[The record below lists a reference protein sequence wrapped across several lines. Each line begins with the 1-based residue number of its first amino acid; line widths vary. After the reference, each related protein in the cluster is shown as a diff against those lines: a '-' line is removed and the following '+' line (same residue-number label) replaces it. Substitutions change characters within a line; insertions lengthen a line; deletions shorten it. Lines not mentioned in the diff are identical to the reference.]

1 MFDIVALGESLIDFT
16 PSGENS
22 QGIALFA
29 RNPGGAPANVLAMAA
44 KLGGKTAFIGKVGDD
59 AFGAFLKKT
68 MEDAG
73 VDVRGLRMTREYP
86 TTLAF
91 VQLTPEGDRSFTFY
105 RKPGADVM
113 LAPADVDR
121 ALLRD
126 CRIFHFGS
134 VSLTDEPCR
143 TATLEAAR
151 EAKAAGA
158 MISYDPNYRPFLWDS
173 AERAREALLA
183 ALPLADIVKVSE
195 EEMELLT
202 GEVQLAAGADALAS
216 RGAALVLVT
225 LGPRGAYYRAA
236 AGRGLLPACEVDTV
250 DTTGAGDAFLGA
262 LLSCL
267 AGKTLE
273 ELRILPQAQWERIV
287 AFANAAGSLT
297 TAAKGAIPAMPAREQ
312 ILRLCGEWTNSLR
325 VFMRGMQTVCP
336 HCGAQALFACR
347 SLRKGDRA
355 VFQRGDYGQRFQAHS
370 RCPHQRAAA
379 LLLLFNDDAAASAL
393 RARLPHDVDEA
404 QQCLSPGEE
413 IVQDE
418 HSVLRAEKFFG

>member
-22 QGIALFA
+22 QGMALFA

-105 RKPGADVM
+105 RKPSADVM
-113 LAPADVDR
+113 LAPAEVDR

-202 GEVQLAAGADALAS
+202 GEVQLAAGADAVAA

-225 LGPRGAYYRAA
+225 LGPRGAY
-236 AGRGLLPACEVDTV
+236 
-250 DTTGAGDAFLGA
+250 
-262 LLSCL
+262 
-267 AGKTLE
+267 
-273 ELRILPQAQWERIV
+273 
-287 AFANAAGSLT
+287 
-297 TAAKGAIPAMPAREQ
+297 
-312 ILRLCGEWTNSLR
+312 
-325 VFMRGMQTVCP
+325 
-336 HCGAQALFACR
+336 
-347 SLRKGDRA
+347 
-355 VFQRGDYGQRFQAHS
+355 
-370 RCPHQRAAA
+370 
-379 LLLLFNDDAAASAL
+379 
-393 RARLPHDVDEA
+393 
-404 QQCLSPGEE
+404 
-413 IVQDE
+413 
-418 HSVLRAEKFFG
+418 

>member
-22 QGIALFA
+22 QGWRCLRATRAA
-29 RNPGGAPANVLAMAA
+29 RLPMCWQWPQSWAA
-44 KLGGKTAFIGKVGDD
+44 KPHLSANGGGRRFRRVFEKDD
-59 AFGAFLKKT
+59 GGCWRGCARSAY
-68 MEDAG
+68 DAG
-73 VDVRGLRMTREYP
+73 ISHDAGLCAADAGGR
-86 TTLAF
+86 
-91 VQLTPEGDRSFTFY
+91 RSFTFY

-202 GEVQLAAGADALAS
+202 GEVQLEAGADALAS
-216 RGAALVLVT
+216 RGAALVQVT

-287 AFANAAGSLT
+287 GVCKRSGSLT

-312 ILRLCGEWTNSLR
+312 ILRLCGE
-325 VFMRGMQTVCP
+325 
-336 HCGAQALFACR
+336 
-347 SLRKGDRA
+347 
-355 VFQRGDYGQRFQAHS
+355 
-370 RCPHQRAAA
+370 
-379 LLLLFNDDAAASAL
+379 
-393 RARLPHDVDEA
+393 
-404 QQCLSPGEE
+404 
-413 IVQDE
+413 
-418 HSVLRAEKFFG
+418 

>member
-22 QGIALFA
+22 QGMALFA

-113 LAPADVDR
+113 LAPAEVDR

-202 GEVQLAAGADALAS
+202 GEVQLAAG
-216 RGAALVLVT
+216 RVLPCCG
-225 LGPRGAYYRAA
+225 GPRVAACLRSGHGGHYGRGRRFSGSAAVVPCGQDAGRAA
-236 AGRGLLPACEVDTV
+236 D
-250 DTTGAGDAFLGA
+250 
-262 LLSCL
+262 
-267 AGKTLE
+267 
-273 ELRILPQAQWERIV
+273 I
-287 AFANAAGSLT
+287 AAGTVGAHCRVCKRSGQPDHRGKGGHPGHARAGADP
-297 TAAKGAIPAMPAREQ
+297 AAVRRM
-312 ILRLCGEWTNSLR
+312 TNSLR
-325 VFMRGMQTVCP
+325 VFSCAACKQGLCP

>member
-22 QGIALFA
+22 QGMALFA

-113 LAPADVDR
+113 LAPAEVDR

-225 LGPRGAYYRAA
+225 LGPRGRVLPCCGGPRVAA
-236 AGRGLLPACEVDTV
+236 CLRSGHGGHYGRGRRFSGSAAVVPCGQD
-250 DTTGAGDAFLGA
+250 
-262 LLSCL
+262 
-267 AGKTLE
+267 AGK
-273 ELRILPQAQWERIV
+273 LRMLPQAQWGAHCRV
-287 AFANAAGSLT
+287 CKRSGQPDHRG
-297 TAAKGAIPAMPAREQ
+297 KGAIPAMPAREQ
-312 ILRLCGEWTNSLR
+312 ILRLCGE
-325 VFMRGMQTVCP
+325 
-336 HCGAQALFACR
+336 
-347 SLRKGDRA
+347 
-355 VFQRGDYGQRFQAHS
+355 
-370 RCPHQRAAA
+370 
-379 LLLLFNDDAAASAL
+379 
-393 RARLPHDVDEA
+393 
-404 QQCLSPGEE
+404 
-413 IVQDE
+413 
-418 HSVLRAEKFFG
+418 

>member
-22 QGIALFA
+22 QGMALFA

-113 LAPADVDR
+113 LAPAEVDR

-202 GEVQLAAGADALAS
+202 GEVQLEAGADALAS

-225 LGPRGAYYRAA
+225 LG
-236 AGRGLLPACEVDTV
+236 TV
-250 DTTGAGDAFLGA
+250 
-262 LLSCL
+262 
-267 AGKTLE
+267 
-273 ELRILPQAQWERIV
+273 
-287 AFANAAGSLT
+287 
-297 TAAKGAIPAMPAREQ
+297 
-312 ILRLCGEWTNSLR
+312 
-325 VFMRGMQTVCP
+325 
-336 HCGAQALFACR
+336 
-347 SLRKGDRA
+347 
-355 VFQRGDYGQRFQAHS
+355 
-370 RCPHQRAAA
+370 
-379 LLLLFNDDAAASAL
+379 
-393 RARLPHDVDEA
+393 
-404 QQCLSPGEE
+404 
-413 IVQDE
+413 
-418 HSVLRAEKFFG
+418 

>member
-22 QGIALFA
+22 QGMALFA

-113 LAPADVDR
+113 LAPAEVDR

-216 RGAALVLVT
+216 RGAALVLVM
-225 LGPRGAYYRAA
+225 LRRAA
-236 AGRGLLPACEVDTV
+236 GCCLPAKWTRW
-250 DTTGAGDAFLGA
+250 
-262 LLSCL
+262 
-267 AGKTLE
+267 TLRARAT
-273 ELRILPQAQWERIV
+273 LFWER
-287 AFANAAGSLT
+287 
-297 TAAKGAIPAMPAREQ
+297 
-312 ILRLCGEWTNSLR
+312 C
-325 VFMRGMQTVCP
+325 
-336 HCGAQALFACR
+336 CR
-347 SLRKGDRA
+347 
-355 VFQRGDYGQRFQAHS
+355 
-370 RCPHQRAAA
+370 
-379 LLLLFNDDAAASAL
+379 AL
-393 RARLPHDVDEA
+393 RARRWKSCGYCRRHSGSA
-404 QQCLSPGEE
+404 LSRL
-413 IVQDE
+413 QTQ
-418 HSVLRAEKFFG
+418 RAA

>member
-22 QGIALFA
+22 QGMALFA

-113 LAPADVDR
+113 LAPAEVDR

-183 ALPLADIVKVSE
+183 ALPLADIVKAVSYTH
-195 EEMELLT
+195 LT
-202 GEVQLAAGADALAS
+202 
-216 RGAALVLVT
+216 
-225 LGPRGAYYRAA
+225 
-236 AGRGLLPACEVDTV
+236 LPTIA
-250 DTTGAGDAFLGA
+250 
-262 LLSCL
+262 
-267 AGKTLE
+267 
-273 ELRILPQAQWERIV
+273 
-287 AFANAAGSLT
+287 
-297 TAAKGAIPAMPAREQ
+297 
-312 ILRLCGEWTNSLR
+312 
-325 VFMRGMQTVCP
+325 
-336 HCGAQALFACR
+336 
-347 SLRKGDRA
+347 
-355 VFQRGDYGQRFQAHS
+355 
-370 RCPHQRAAA
+370 
-379 LLLLFNDDAAASAL
+379 
-393 RARLPHDVDEA
+393 
-404 QQCLSPGEE
+404 
-413 IVQDE
+413 
-418 HSVLRAEKFFG
+418 

>member
-22 QGIALFA
+22 QGMALFA

-113 LAPADVDR
+113 LAPAEVDR

-202 GEVQLAAGADALAS
+202 GEVQLAAGADAL
-216 RGAALVLVT
+216 
-225 LGPRGAYYRAA
+225 
-236 AGRGLLPACEVDTV
+236 D
-250 DTTGAGDAFLGA
+250 
-262 LLSCL
+262 
-267 AGKTLE
+267 
-273 ELRILPQAQWERIV
+273 
-287 AFANAAGSLT
+287 
-297 TAAKGAIPAMPAREQ
+297 
-312 ILRLCGEWTNSLR
+312 
-325 VFMRGMQTVCP
+325 
-336 HCGAQALFACR
+336 
-347 SLRKGDRA
+347 RK
-355 VFQRGDYGQRFQAHS
+355 
-370 RCPHQRAAA
+370 
-379 LLLLFNDDAAASAL
+379 
-393 RARLPHDVDEA
+393 
-404 QQCLSPGEE
+404 
-413 IVQDE
+413 
-418 HSVLRAEKFFG
+418 SVV

>member
-22 QGIALFA
+22 QGMALFA

-91 VQLTPEGDRSFTFY
+91 VQLTPEGNRSFTFY

-113 LAPADVDR
+113 LAPAEVDR

-173 AERAREALLA
+173 AERAR
-183 ALPLADIVKVSE
+183 S
-195 EEMELLT
+195 
-202 GEVQLAAGADALAS
+202 
-216 RGAALVLVT
+216 
-225 LGPRGAYYRAA
+225 A
-236 AGRGLLPACEVDTV
+236 AGRAASGGYRESIGGRNGTADGRSAAGGGSGRAGVRGRGAGSGDAGRGARTTVLRQAGCCLPAKWTRW
-250 DTTGAGDAFLGA
+250 TLRARATLFWGA
-262 LLSCL
+262 LLVPCGQD
-267 AGKTLE
+267 AG
-273 ELRILPQAQWERIV
+273 RADI
-287 AFANAAGSLT
+287 AAGTVGAHCRVCKRSGQPDHRG
-297 TAAKGAIPAMPAREQ
+297 KGAIPAMPAREQ
-312 ILRLCGEWTNSLR
+312 ILRLCGE
-325 VFMRGMQTVCP
+325 
-336 HCGAQALFACR
+336 
-347 SLRKGDRA
+347 
-355 VFQRGDYGQRFQAHS
+355 
-370 RCPHQRAAA
+370 
-379 LLLLFNDDAAASAL
+379 
-393 RARLPHDVDEA
+393 
-404 QQCLSPGEE
+404 
-413 IVQDE
+413 
-418 HSVLRAEKFFG
+418 

>member
-22 QGIALFA
+22 QGMALFA

-113 LAPADVDR
+113 LAPAEVDR

-216 RGAALVLVT
+216 RDAEQEHILVAHALTNLDICAVECAERDRAIDHQLHVAGTGGLLTRNGDLLGQVGSRDDDLGQRDFIVFNEDHLELVLHLRVGVHKIGNGDDERNDL
-225 LGPRGAYYRAA
+225 LGQIIACGGL
-236 AGRGLLPACEVDTV
+236 GREDEC
-250 DTTGAGDAFLGA
+250 
-262 LLSCL
+262 
-267 AGKTLE
+267 
-273 ELRILPQAQWERIV
+273 LRIDRLFRVILDIVVKRQDMQDIQQLP
-287 AFANAAGSLT
+287 L
-297 TAAKGAIPAMPAREQ
+297 
-312 ILRLCGEWTNSLR
+312 
-325 VFMRGMQTVCP
+325 VFM
-336 HCGAQALFACR
+336 QALDLHVEDRIRPAAF
-347 SLRKGDRA
+347 RKCL
-355 VFQRGDYGQRFQAHS
+355 H
-370 RCPHQRAAA
+370 
-379 LLLLFNDDAAASAL
+379 
-393 RARLPHDVDEA
+393 A
-404 QQCLSPGEE
+404 QFHPG
-413 IVQDE
+413 
-418 HSVLRAEKFFG
+418 GN